1 MSTRFA
7 RWLAGAAAV
16 VVTSVCAAA
25 TYGDPKV
32 AVAGEVP
39 GSAIHTRDAEELR
52 YFVLKGLTDR
62 YADEKGITV
71 TPAEINDYVTRVQAS
86 LREDRAK
93 NLARRDELTR
103 KLAAGGLSEP
113 ERKALAAE
121 LNTVNMTIA
130 ALGTPGPAPSDTEE
144 ARARE
149 QIAAAFIRQWK
160 INRAL
165 YQQYGGRIIFQQG
178 GPEPLDAYRMFL
190 EQQQAQGNF
199 KILNKDLEPAFWR
212 YFVTDS
218 IHSFY
223 PRGSKE
229 EAQAFSV
236 PWWQAK

>member
-1 MSTRFA
+1 MKA
-7 RWLAGAAAV
+7 RWSQWITGAAAV

-25 TYGDPKV
+25 THGDPKV
-32 AVAGEVP
+32 ALAGEVL

-62 YADEKGITV
+62 YAAEKGITV
-71 TPAEINDYVTRVQAS
+71 TSAEITAYVSKVQDS
-86 LREDRAK
+86 LQQDRAR

-103 KLAAGGLSEP
+103 KLAVGGLSES
-113 ERKALAAE
+113 ERKVLAAE
-121 LNTVNMTIA
+121 LDTVNMTIA
-130 ALGTPGPAPSDTEE
+130 ALGASGPAQSGTEDTK
-144 ARARE
+144 ARE

-178 GPEPLDAYRMFL
+178 GPEPLDAYRLFL

-223 PRGSKE
+223 PRGSIE
-229 EAQAFSV
+229 ESQAFSV

>member
-1 MSTRFA
+1 MNTHWTHWF
-7 RWLAGAAAV
+7 AGAAAA
-16 VVTSVCAAA
+16 VVTSVCAAGI
-25 TYGDPKV
+25 YGDPK
-32 AVAGEVP
+32 APVAGEVL
-39 GSAIHTRDAEELR
+39 GSAIHTRDGEELR
-52 YFVLKGLTDR
+52 YFVLRGLTDR
-62 YADEKGITV
+62 YAAEKGITV
-71 TPAEINDYVTRVQAS
+71 TSAEINAYVSKVQGS
-86 LREDRAK
+86 LQQDRAR

-103 KLAAGGLSEP
+103 KLAAGGLPES

-121 LNTVNMTIA
+121 LDTVNMTIA
-130 ALGTPGPAPSDTEE
+130 ALGTSGPAQSGTED
-144 ARARE
+144 AKARE

-178 GPEPLDAYRMFL
+178 GPEPLDAYRLFL
-190 EQQQAQGNF
+190 EQQQAQGHF

-229 EAQAFSV
+229 EAQALSV
-236 PWWQAK
+236 PWWQAR

>member
-1 MSTRFA
+1 MNPHFA
-7 RWLAGAAAV
+7 RWFAGAAAA
-16 VVTSVCAAA
+16 VVTSVCVAA
-25 TYGDPKV
+25 TTGDLKAP
-32 AVAGEVP
+32 VAGEVL
-39 GSAIHTRDAEELR
+39 GSAIHARDGEELR

-62 YADEKGITV
+62 YAAEKGITV
-71 TPAEINDYVTRVQAS
+71 TSAEINAYVMRVQDS
-86 LREDRAK
+86 LQRDRAK
-93 NLARRDELTR
+93 YLGRRDELTR
-103 KLAAGGLSEP
+103 KLAAGGLAES

-121 LNTVNMTIA
+121 LDTVNMTIA
-130 ALGTPGPAPSDTEE
+130 ALGASGPAQSGTED

-178 GPEPLDAYRMFL
+178 GPEPVDAYRLFL

-199 KILNKDLEPAFWR
+199 KILNQELEPAFWR

-229 EAQAFSV
+229 EAQALSV
-236 PWWQAK
+236 PWWQAR

>member
-1 MSTRFA
+1 MNTRWTQWF
-7 RWLAGAAAV
+7 AGAAAAV
-16 VVTSVCAAA
+16 LTLVCAAA

-32 AVAGEVP
+32 AVAGEVL

-62 YADEKGITV
+62 YAAEKGITV
-71 TPAEINDYVTRVQAS
+71 TSAETAAYVSKMQAS
-86 LREDRAK
+86 LQQDRAK
-93 NLARRDELTR
+93 NLARRDELNR
-103 KLAAGGLSEP
+103 KLAASGLSGS

-121 LNTVNMTIA
+121 LDTVNMTIA
-130 ALGTPGPAPSDTEE
+130 ALGTSDPAQPGTEE
-144 ARARE
+144 AKARE
-149 QIAAAFIRQWK
+149 QIAAAFVRQWK

-178 GPEPLDAYRMFL
+178 GPEPLDAYRLFL

-199 KILNKDLEPAFWR
+199 KILNKDLERAFWR

-218 IHSFY
+218 MHSFY

-229 EAQAFSV
+229 EAQALSV
-236 PWWQAK
+236 PWWQAR